1 MEDFFNFHNKLSPLK
16 DDTKKELAS
25 IIKLKSIKKGEKI
38 IKAGAYCREIF
49 FIQKGFVKLR
59 FNSESG
65 KEFIMRFFQENQ
77 ALTVIDSLIERK
89 PSLYEIIALED
100 TSYIAIPFFEFEKRF
115 QEHPELETFFR
126 KLMTRASINMME
138 RVSEM
143 LEEEAK
149 NRYSNFLE
157 KNPSFFQRIKLGDIS
172 KYLGITQVSLSR
184 IRGNK

>member
-1 MEDFFNFHNKLSPLK
+1 MEDFFDFHNKLSPLK
-16 DDTKKELAS
+16 EGTKKELNS
-25 IIKLKSIKKGEKI
+25 IIKLKSIKKGEEI
-38 IKAGAYCREIF
+38 IKEGAYCRDIF
-49 FIQKGFVKLR
+49 FIQKGLVKFR

-65 KEFIMRFFQENQ
+65 KEFIMRFFQEGQ
-77 ALTVIDSLIERK
+77 ALTIIDSLIEK
-89 PSLYEIIALED
+89 QPSLYEIIALED
-100 TSYIAIPFFEFEKRF
+100 TSYIAIPFLELEKRF

-126 KLMTRASINMME
+126 KLITKASINMME

-157 KNPSFFQRIKLGDIS
+157 TNPTFFQRIKLGDIS

-184 IRGNK
+184 IRASK